1 MFAFGVI
8 PDFNRTC
15 ATGRN
20 WFESLR
26 QFDAV
31 MLVTAHPVVCPCNWG
46 QGQKVLIRKDV
57 PAKDAAEYK
66 AAEIKPYF
74 KLAPCPEL

>member
-1 MFAFGVI
+1 MD
-8 PDFNRTC
+8 PL
-15 ATGRN
+15 GRN

-26 QFDAV
+26 QFDAI